1 MKNGIWIQA
10 LGSTI
15 SQHKNNVK
23 WGLMDERTTVRG
35 RVEWLDS
42 LKGILIILVVVG
54 HFLLPVWDMGGMI
67 TDVYQLIY
75 LFHMPLFVFVSGL
88 LAKHAVDAH
97 GRLRVD
103 RILTYF
109 LIGFAYST
117 LLRICEGSSLSFE
130 ALLSF
135 PSAPWYVISLGSW
148 MVLVPLL
155 NSLRP
160 AWGVTIAVLISVV
173 STVQDTQTDFFALSR
188 TAHFLPFF
196 VLGYYM
202 SVKKLG
208 HVREGCKRVGFAIVG
223 AAAAVT
229 FLLLRDAGLDSLFF
243 LVSGNNECE
252 MPALVA
258 AVGYAGI
265 TLLGVGMSLGCVA
278 LSPGKSRPLSFLG
291 KRTLQIY
298 VIHRFVRGAL
308 VRFGFYD
315 VTLEAG
321 VGVPALFVVLL
332 VISAVTCAVSSL
344 PVFTKAT
351 NRALRLKW
359 RPLLREGA

>member
-1 MKNGIWIQA
+1 
-10 LGSTI
+10 
-15 SQHKNNVK
+15 
-23 WGLMDERTTVRG
+23 MDERAVGTG

-54 HFLLPVWDMGGMI
+54 HFLLPVWDAGGLI
-67 TDVYQLIY
+67 TAVYQLIY

-88 LAKHAVDAH
+88 LAKHTVDAR

-117 LLRICEGSSLSFE
+117 LLRVCEGSSLSFE

-155 NSLRP
+155 NRLRP
-160 AWGVTIAVLISVV
+160 TWGVAIAALISVV

-196 VLGYYM
+196 VLGYYV
-202 SVKKLG
+202 SVGDLG
-208 HVREGCKRVGFAIVG
+208 RVREDCKRMGFAVVG
-223 AAAAVT
+223 VVAAAA

-243 LVSGNNECE
+243 LVSGNNECD
-252 MPALVA
+252 MPALLA
-258 AVGYAGI
+258 AAGYAGI

-278 LSPGKSRPLSFLG
+278 LAPERSRPLSFLG

-298 VIHRFVRGAL
+298 VIHRFVRGVL
-308 VRFGFYD
+308 VRLGFND
-315 VTLEAG
+315 VALEAG
-321 VGVPALFVVLL
+321 MGVPALFVVLL
-332 VISAVTCAVSSL
+332 EISAVTCAVSSL
-344 PVFTKAT
+344 PVFTRAT
-351 NRALRLKW
+351 DRVMRLTW

>member
-1 MKNGIWIQA
+1 
-10 LGSTI
+10 
-15 SQHKNNVK
+15 
-23 WGLMDERTTVRG
+23 MDERAVGTG

-54 HFLLPVWDMGGMI
+54 HFLLPVWDAGGPI
-67 TDVYQLIY
+67 TAVYQLIY

-88 LAKHAVDAH
+88 FAKHTVDAQ

-117 LLRICEGSSLSFE
+117 LLRVCEGSSLSFE

-135 PSAPWYVISLGSW
+135 PSAPWHVISLGSW

-155 NSLRP
+155 NRLRP
-160 AWGVTIAVLISVV
+160 TWGVAIAALISVV

-188 TAHFLPFF
+188 TALFLPFF
-196 VLGYYM
+196 VLGYYV
-202 SVKKLG
+202 SVGNLG
-208 HVREGCKRVGFAIVG
+208 RVREGRERVGFAIVG
-223 AAAAVT
+223 VVAAAA
-229 FLLLRDAGLDSLFF
+229 FLLLRDSGLDSLFF
-243 LVSGNNECE
+243 LVSGNNECD
-252 MPALVA
+252 MPALLA
-258 AVGYAGI
+258 AAGYAGI
-265 TLLGVGMSLGCVA
+265 TLLGAGMSLGCVELA
-278 LSPGKSRPLSFLG
+278 PGRSRQLSFLG

-308 VRFGFYD
+308 VRLGFYD
-315 VTLEAG
+315 VALEAG
-321 VGVPALFVVLL
+321 MGVPALFVVLL
-332 VISAVTCAVSSL
+332 AISAVTCAASSL
-344 PVFTKAT
+344 PVFTRAT
-351 NRALRLKW
+351 DHALRLTW